1 MFIGSVK
8 NISTGFIKTL
18 INAITT
24 AAINAVTKFDMVIPG
39 TTQPTNMIPSASP
52 IHFNNNINIIFS
64 CFL

>member
-52 IHFNNNINIIFS
+52 IHFKSNTIIVFS
-64 CFL
+64 CFS